1 MSEEETRLNKLDKS
15 IISVLKETEIGLT
28 LAEISQKTGE
38 TEKKVF
44 KGLRK
49 LFQRGII
56 ESRKDRRYA
65 LSKHT

>member
-15 IISVLKETEIGLT
+15 IVSVLKETEAGLT
-28 LAEISQKTGE
+28 LVEISQKTGE

-44 KGLRK
+44 RGLRK
-49 LFQRGII
+49 LFEHGII

-65 LSKHT
+65 LSKHM